1 MCHLSPPPLF
11 ELTFSRGTTKL
22 RPSVSGTAFVP
33 APAPVKAPLAVAV
46 APPTPAPAP
55 PLLAAPAA
63 APRPATAPRP
73 GPPMPRRYLGTFLSR
88 NSTSSR
94 SIALL
99 FSGRLMFRLLLP
111 ATGWPRCVPCA
122 APTTPDSPATT
133 LFEVPTSKRKGDVR
147 VERKDLRECRDYT
160 DTLYMFV
167 CLFNNMTVLFNKILL
182 LGNEVIHFDAAC

>member
-1 MCHLSPPPLF
+1 MCHLSVPPLF

-33 APAPVKAPLAVAV
+33 APAPVRAPLAAAT
-46 APPTPAPAP
+46 APPPPATPTPGPAP

-63 APRPATAPRP
+63 APRPATTPRP

-111 ATGWPRCVPCA
+111 ATGWPRCGPCP
-122 APTTPDSPATT
+122 APTPPDSPATA
-133 LFEVPTSKRKGDVR
+133 LFEVPISKWKGDVR
-147 VERKDLRECRDYT
+147 DERKD
-160 DTLYMFV
+160 
-167 CLFNNMTVLFNKILL
+167 
-182 LGNEVIHFDAAC
+182 